1 MAQPPP
7 WLLGKGRARLLPAAA
22 VLLFVVGVL
31 AQSAESL
38 TIEQTAEWQ
47 ACVANPA
54 GCTYLV
60 LGDRGLTG
68 SIPASIGDFVNL
80 VAVCVLLCSKP
91 IFVHDS

>member
-1 MAQPPP
+1 M
-7 WLLGKGRARLLPAAA
+7 PAAA

-47 ACVANPA
+47 ACVDNPA
-54 GCTYLV
+54 GCTYLD
-60 LGDRGLTG
+60 LSDRGLTG
-68 SIPASIGDFVNL
+68 SIPASIGDFVNIR
-80 VAVCVLLCSKP
+80 VMCVLLSSKP